1 MNDFKIRTYRQI
13 PLLPCFLFIC
23 CCHFP
28 LLSFSSGIFFLR
40 LASTLLKGAVA
51 ALRAYHSETRAIVRC
66 YTQQRTLEFIQSN
79 PLTLQMKK
87 PMKKLRLREVK
98 WLVNGNTSGPRI
110 SSASA
115 IRLCSAI
122 FLDMLPL
129 LYVTHR
135 KESKISLILGLHP
148 SQITSINFWAVK
160 ECLYAW
166 FRQALK
172 FAVTKDVQNM
182 KHFCL
187 EPLGPGKASW
197 AGLILGLVLIWPLS
211 EAMES
216 STKKEFVHQL

>member
-23 CCHFP
+23 CRHFP
-28 LLSFSSGIFFLR
+28 LLLFSSGIFFLR

-51 ALRAYHSETRAIVRC
+51 ALRAYHSETRTIVKY
-66 YTQQRTLEFIQSN
+66 YTQRTLEVIQSN
-79 PLTLQMKK
+79 PLQKK

-98 WLVNGNTSGPRI
+98 WLVNGNTSGPCI

-115 IRLCSAI
+115 VRLCSAI
-122 FLDMLPL
+122 SLDVLPL

-135 KESKISLILGLHP
+135 KQSKISLIFGLHP

-160 ECLYAW
+160 KCLYAW
-166 FRQALK
+166 FSQALK

-211 EAMES
+211 EAKES